1 MENWFKRCHTCIA
14 SVANFSTNQLL
25 LFTFFNKDDALLFCL
40 YWDMLFIALLIFE
53 SVYFS
58 CACNT
63 LFLTLFLT
71 RVVFYGLPLN
81 FSLLNSKR
89 KGKAIV
95 LIYIRPGWCAHPR
108 YTKTYIYIYMYL
120 CVRTIYVAKYFDLF
134 LLSVWTQTNFI
145 GCMTRHYGHR
155 HFSNS
160 VRFS

>member
-1 MENWFKRCHTCIA
+1 MRIITSLWKIGLSAVTLVLPQQLTFQP
-14 SVANFSTNQLL
+14 TNCCCSHFLIRM
-25 LFTFFNKDDALLFCL
+25 
-40 YWDMLFIALLIFE
+40 MLFYFASTGICYTYIALLIFE

-71 RVVFYGLPLN
+71 RVVFCGLPLN

-108 YTKTYIYIYMYL
+108 YTKTYIYIQKCI
-120 CVRTIYVAKYFDLF
+120 CVFVLFTLPNILICFCCQSERRQTLLVA
-134 LLSVWTQTNFI
+134 
-145 GCMTRHYGHR
+145 
-155 HFSNS
+155 
-160 VRFS
+160 